1 MKSQSNMCHPFIG
14 IIIHVIHS
22 IKIPLI
28 RAFDNYRNHAA
39 YSPGDV
45 VFVNDNDYISS
56 WEIFISYTD
65 NDLAGSKYLYYQPAE
80 YNDTMITR
88 RQKRQIVIA
97 ILIKHGYFGV
107 P

>member
-1 MKSQSNMCHPFIG
+1 MISDQLYRRIQKHLRDSRLDMRSQSNMCHPFIG

-56 WEIFISYTD
+56 
-65 NDLAGSKYLYYQPAE
+65 
-80 YNDTMITR
+80 
-88 RQKRQIVIA
+88 
-97 ILIKHGYFGV
+97 
-107 P
+107 